1 MAEMSIVFND
11 INKSQG
17 VFTRRAFLMGGFVA
31 FGLVALTGRLAHL
44 QILQGSKY
52 SKMSVGNQFN
62 FRVIPPPRGDILD
75 RNGKVI
81 AGNRPSFRVMI
92 ETNEVKDIDTTLDQV
107 SYILPQTITMRRRIL
122 RDINQNKRSVP
133 TLIAGDLSWED
144 FSKVSLYAADIPG
157 VVADMDQLR
166 AYYHGGAFSHVV
178 GYVSKINAA
187 DMKVQETRADADLN
201 LLHHPSF
208 RIGKQGIEKSF
219 DNVLRGTAGGR
230 KIEVDAGG
238 KVVGEDGDGSIP
250 PEPGTDVTLTLDLD
264 IQNRALEAFGT
275 DSGSAVMMNIHS
287 GEVICMLSAPSFDP
301 NLFVSGI
308 SSKAYR
314 VLADYERKPLLD
326 KSVGSTFAPG
336 STFKMAT
343 ALAILDAGIDP
354 EEQVFCRGG
363 LQSGNRFFRCHG
375 VHGAV
380 NMRNAHKFSC
390 DTYFYAMCN
399 RAGVDRIAKFAGKLG
414 LGHVFDSFEI
424 GGQKKGLIPTE
435 QWKREWF
442 NGSTRARHLDPK
454 WHPGETLSVAIGQG
468 YVNVSPLQLAVFT
481 ARIANGMKAVEPHL
495 VRKIGD
501 QVIDHTK
508 EYADLGIPKAHLD
521 IVRGGMWAVSNEPG
535 GTGRTNSQLDLG
547 PNIQISGKTGTAQV
561 RGYDKAGTRKA
572 AEWKYKDHGLFVCFG
587 PSDAPKYACAVVVQ
601 HGVAGGRFAA
611 PKAREIMRL
620 AMIKDPEIQ
629 KRITG
634 PVNTALDKAALER
647 GEVAGASDMP
657 NEGLRAEAP
666 PGD

>member
-1 MAEMSIVFND
+1 MPEMSIVFND

-17 VFTRRAFLMGGFVA
+17 VFTRRAFLIGGLTA
-31 FGLVALTGRLAHL
+31 LGLFALGTRLAHL
-44 QILQGSKY
+44 QIVQGGKY
-52 SKMSVGNQFN
+52 STLSARNQFN

-75 RNGKVI
+75 RHGRVI

-92 ETNEVKDIDTTLDQV
+92 ETNEVKDINSTLDQV
-107 SYILPQTITMRRRIL
+107 AYILPQTVAMRRRIL

-166 AYYHGGAFSHVV
+166 AYHHGGAFSHVV

-187 DMKVQETRADADLN
+187 DMKVEGEKPDADIN

-208 RIGKQGIEKSF
+208 RIGKQGIEKSH
-219 DNVLRGTAGGR
+219 DNILRGTAGGN
-230 KIEVDAGG
+230 KMEVDAGG
-238 KVVGEDGDGSIP
+238 KVVGEDGDGSIAAM
-250 PEPGTDVTLTLDLD
+250 PGADVTLTLDLD

-275 DSGSAVMMNIHS
+275 DSGSAVMMNIHT
-287 GEVICMLSAPSFDP
+287 GEIICMVSAPSFDP

-308 SSKAYR
+308 PTKAYR
-314 VLADYERKPLLD
+314 LLADYERKPLLD

-343 ALAILDAGIDP
+343 ALAILDAGINP

-363 LQSGNRFFRCHG
+363 YQVGNRFFRCHG
-375 VHGAV
+375 VHGSV

-390 DTYFYAMCN
+390 DTYFYSMCN

-414 LGHVFDSFEI
+414 LGHTWDGFEI
-424 GGQKKGLIPTE
+424 DGQKRGLIPTE
-435 QWKREWF
+435 QWKRDYF
-442 NGSTRARHLDPK
+442 NGTKGRANDPK
-454 WHPGETLSVAIGQG
+454 WHPGETASVAIGQG
-468 YVNVSPLQLAVFT
+468 YVHVSPLQLAVY
-481 ARIANGMKAVEPHL
+481 ASRIANGMKAVEPHL
-495 VRKIGD
+495 VRQIGD
-501 QVIDHTK
+501 KVIDHTK
-508 EYADLGIPKAHLD
+508 DFADLGIPKAHLD

-547 PNIQISGKTGTAQV
+547 PNITISGKTGTAQV
-561 RGYDKAGTRKA
+561 IDYAKAGTRKA
-572 AEWKYKDHGLFVCFG
+572 ADWMHKDHGLFVCFG
-587 PSDAPKYACAVVVQ
+587 PSDAPKYACAVVVE

-629 KRITG
+629 KRIVG
-634 PVNTALDKAALER
+634 PVSTALDTAALAR
-647 GEVAGASDMP
+647 GEAAGASDMP
-657 NEGLRAEAP
+657 NEGQPAETP
-666 PGD
+666 PAD